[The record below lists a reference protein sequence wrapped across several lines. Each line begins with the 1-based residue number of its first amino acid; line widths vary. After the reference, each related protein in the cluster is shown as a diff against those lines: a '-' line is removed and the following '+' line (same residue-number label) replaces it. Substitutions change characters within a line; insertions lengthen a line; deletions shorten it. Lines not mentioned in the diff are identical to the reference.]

1 MRKRFIALEGIDGG
15 GKTTLRKHLF
25 KVAREQGVDLLNI
38 LHLSWLHPEE
48 AETITAV
55 RFRRQPRPVDQV
67 LRAYVVDKESL
78 ADRIVRPHLR
88 YRHVLSD
95 RYIASDMV
103 YTEMDAGIAGDALY
117 EAYCSGRVEWPDVI
131 VFVDTPPEVACQ
143 RMRAAD
149 EKPSLEYQR
158 GRSQAFREIL
168 LGDRFPQ
175 LRPVV
180 YFENTQDRGE
190 SLRAFEQLM
199 LPLLRGGDQQKP
211 TPQGSEKAV

>member
-1 MRKRFIALEGIDGG
+1 MRKRFIALEGIDGA

-25 KVAREQGVDLLNI
+25 AVAREHGVDLLNI
-38 LHLSWLHPEE
+38 VHLSWLRAED

-55 RFRRQPRPVDQV
+55 RFRRQPRPAVQV
-67 LRAYVVDKESL
+67 LRAYVADKESL
-78 ADRIVRPHLR
+78 AERIIRPHLQ
-88 YRHVLSD
+88 YRHVISD

-117 EAYCSGRVEWPDVI
+117 EAYCSGRVEWPDVV

-143 RMRAAD
+143 RMQAAG
-149 EKPSLEYQR
+149 EEPSLAYQQ

-175 LRPVV
+175 LRPVIH
-180 YFENTQDRGE
+180 FQNAGDKEEG
-190 SLRAFEQLM
+190 LRAFEQIM
-199 LPLLRGGDQQKP
+199 LPLLLD
-211 TPQGSEKAV
+211 

>member
-15 GKTTLRKHLF
+15 GKTTLRKRLF
-25 KVAREQGVDLLNI
+25 TVAGAQGLDLLNVI
-38 LHLSWLHPEE
+38 HLSWLRPED

-55 RFRRQPRPVDQV
+55 RFRRQPRPVAQV
-67 LRAYVVDKESL
+67 LRAYVADKESL

-131 VFVDTPPEVACQ
+131 VFVDTPAEVACE
-143 RMRAAD
+143 RMRAAG
-149 EKPSLEYQR
+149 EKPSLEYQQ

-175 LRPVV
+175 LRPVIH
-180 YFENTQDRGE
+180 FENTQHKDEG
-190 SLRAFEQLM
+190 LRAFEQLM
-199 LPLLRGGDQQKP
+199 LPLLRGGEQQKP
-211 TPQGSEKAV
+211 TP

>member
-1 MRKRFIALEGIDGG
+1 MRKRFIALEGIDGA
-15 GKTTLRKHLF
+15 GKTTLRKHLAG
-25 KVAREQGVDLLNI
+25 VARARGIDLLNTM
-38 LHLSWLHPEE
+38 HLAWLRPED

-55 RFRRQPRPVDQV
+55 RRRRPQPRPAEQV
-67 LRAYVVDKESL
+67 LRAYVADKESL
-78 ADRIVRPHLR
+78 ADSIIRPHLQ

-117 EAYCSGRVEWPDVI
+117 EAYCSGRVEWPDVV

-143 RMRAAD
+143 RMQAAG
-149 EKPSLEYQR
+149 EEPSLAYQQ

-175 LRPVV
+175 LRPVIHLQNAGDK
-180 YFENTQDRGE
+180 EEG
-190 SLRAFEQLM
+190 LRAFEQIM
-199 LPLLRGGDQQKP
+199 LTLLLD
-211 TPQGSEKAV
+211 